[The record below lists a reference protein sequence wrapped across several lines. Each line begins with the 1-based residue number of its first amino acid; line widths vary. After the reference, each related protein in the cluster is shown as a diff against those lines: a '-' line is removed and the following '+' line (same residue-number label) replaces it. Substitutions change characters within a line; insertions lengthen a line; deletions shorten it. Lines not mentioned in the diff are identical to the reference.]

1 MKILSIVLWFLVIL
15 LGGCIYSFKGFTAE
29 KAYDIYV
36 ENFENTSEKA
46 GIEIDFTRWVTENF
60 DSDLRFNVVSKANS
74 EYTVKFTISGYKVEP
89 YQYNPDGTVL
99 SYRIIVMGYLRI
111 ARTKEGKVMLE
122 DKLVSAWGTYA
133 YSEREE
139 DGLKRVSEDLGMKI
153 IQEFLSS
160 VSQ

>member
-1 MKILSIVLWFLVIL
+1 MVLWFPIL
-15 LGGCIYSFKGFTAE
+15 LFLSCVYSFKGFTAG
-29 KAYDIYV
+29 KAYDIYL
-36 ENFENTSEKA
+36 ESFENTSEKA
-46 GIEIDFTRWVTENF
+46 GIEIDFTRWVTEHF
-60 DSDLRFNVVSKANS
+60 DSDLRFNVVSKAKS
-74 EYTVKFTISGYKVEP
+74 EYLVKFTISGYKVEP

-99 SYRIIVMGYLRI
+99 SYRIVVMGYLKI
-111 ARTKEGKVMLE
+111 ISTMEGKVVLE

-139 DGLKRVSEDLGMKI
+139 DGLKRVSEDLGVKI